1 MKVNIKNLIL
11 SGFFLCA
18 LSLYPNPALSGP
30 LDPYIKAAKKEGSVR
45 LGITVR
51 KTSHGKPTGK
61 KYLKAFNDRYPF
73 LKVEFRRIGG
83 SRERERVFSEMAAGL
98 FKYDVVVVSETM
110 VPNVLKANMAW
121 AVDWE
126 KLGVPRALIHPDKVG
141 VSLRTP
147 VFGIAY
153 NREMVSDKEAQTF
166 TWETCTDPK
175 WRGKTVMDDR
185 PRHLNILYQDNGW
198 GREKTL
204 DYAKRWK
211 ANRPIMEAS
220 RSTAAQKLSVGAYPL
235 ICGSPR
241 RQVKDLNVHA
251 GVRSIGIAYPEP
263 VPVGVGDVIYVP
275 KKAKHPNA
283 GILFL
288 AWSATREAQNLL
300 DKVNFSG
307 HPAFEGNEVRKDLE
321 GKKVVYGSWE
331 YSLRADDILAEI
343 LITMGFPVVR

>member
-1 MKVNIKNLIL
+1 
-11 SGFFLCA
+11 
-18 LSLYPNPALSGP
+18 
-30 LDPYIKAAKKEGSVR
+30 
-45 LGITVR
+45 
-51 KTSHGKPTGK
+51 
-61 KYLKAFNDRYPF
+61 
-73 LKVEFRRIGG
+73 
-83 SRERERVFSEMAAGL
+83 MAAGI

-220 RSTAAQKLSVGAYPL
+220 RSTAAQKLAVGAFPIICGMARSQARALKVYGGVDSVG
-235 ICGSPR
+235 
-241 RQVKDLNVHA
+241 VVF
-251 GVRSIGIAYPEP
+251 PEP
-263 VPVGVGDVIYVP
+263 VTVNIGGDLIYVP
-275 KKAKHPNA
+275 RKAKHPNA
-283 GILFL
+283 GVLFL
-288 AWSATREAQNLL
+288 SWSATKEAQNIL
-300 DKVNFSG
+300 DAINFTG
-307 HPAFEGNEVRKDLE
+307 HPSFEGNEINQVLK
-321 GKKVVYGSWE
+321 GKKTVFTNWE
-331 YSLRADDILAEI
+331 YIQRADEILAKV
-343 LITMGFPVVR
+343 LQAMGFPVVR